1 MTFTGNRVTTNTGG
15 DGVSL
20 VGTDASNA
28 IKFSNN
34 TLKTSGGGDALY
46 SGVRSSALTSWT
58 ISNNSFSSNGQGN
71 GLNLVGGATLQA
83 MVQGNNFS
91 GNKVGVRVTG
101 DGTTAGT
108 VDLGG
113 GSLGSTGGNDFTSF
127 KTATGES
134 FAIGL
139 FNVASSYQM
148 YAQNNLFSVA
158 VTSVIADGSHDPAAH
173 GSGAILT

>member
-1 MTFTGNRVTTNTGG
+1 MTTNTGG
-15 DGVSL
+15 DDVSV
-20 VGTDASNA
+20 VGTDASNT
-28 IKFSNN
+28 IKLSNN

-46 SGVRSSALTSWT
+46 AGVKSSKLTSWT
-58 ISNNSFSSNGQGN
+58 ISNNTFSTNGQGD

-83 MVQGNNFS
+83 VVQGNNFS

-139 FNVASSYQM
+139 FHVSSGYTM
-148 YAQNNLFSVA
+148 YAKSNLFSVPA
-158 VTSVIADGSHDPAAH
+158 TSVIADGSHDPAAG
-173 GSGAILT
+173 GSGTILT